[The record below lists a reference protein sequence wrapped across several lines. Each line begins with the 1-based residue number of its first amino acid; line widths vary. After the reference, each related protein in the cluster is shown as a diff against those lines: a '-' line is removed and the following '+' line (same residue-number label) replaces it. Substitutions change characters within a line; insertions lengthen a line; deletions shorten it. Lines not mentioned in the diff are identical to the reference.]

1 LLYVNLH
8 LTGII
13 SHIAQYPLPLVHSIL
28 LRPDIP
34 TTSDIP
40 SFYQVLKILK
50 QQIDAELPM
59 TEESLEMIDIARTFL
74 IDREFR
80 LINAR
85 KIALESLKA
94 QNTSQTLSSQQQQ
107 QPSGALQ
114 SLSYDPFKR
123 SDGKRRSIGNPIMN
137 MFRRPGGSSSSSSSS
152 ATAAANQGK
161 LAVIGEGNNRNC
173 TNQMKRNQQV
183 ILNSLTTC
191 ITFFFVLVVVVI
203 G

>member
-1 LLYVNLH
+1 MTNIWSKLQTFTSNMLYVNLH

-13 SHIAQYPLPLVHSIL
+13 SHIALYPLPLVHSIL

-59 TEESLEMIDIARTFL
+59 TEESLEFIDNGRTFL

-85 KIALESLKA
+85 KIALDALKTS
-94 QNTSQTLSSQQQQ
+94 NKSRSQTTPAAGSSQ
-107 QPSGALQ
+107 LQ
-114 SLSYDPFKR
+114 SYDPFRR
-123 SDGKRRSIGNPIMN
+123 SDVKRRSTGNPIMN
-137 MFRRPGGSSSSSSSS
+137 IFRRSTATS
-152 ATAAANQGK
+152 AASNEGK
-161 LAVIGEGNNRNC
+161 NLNC
-173 TNQMKRNQQV
+173 WLNKYLQQCTMKH
-183 ILNSLTTC
+183 
-191 ITFFFVLVVVVI
+191 
-203 G
+203 

>member
-1 LLYVNLH
+1 MLLKGSFLTSIWSKLQTFTSNNLYVNLH

-34 TTSDIP
+34 TTSDVP

-59 TEESLEMIDIARTFL
+59 TEESLEMIDTARTFL

-85 KIALESLKA
+85 KIALEALKSNA
-94 QNTSQTLSSQQQQ
+94 TQTF
-107 QPSGALQ
+107 AT
-114 SLSYDPFKR
+114 SYDPFKR
-123 SDGKRRSIGNPIMN
+123 QDGKRKSIGNRNPIMN
-137 MFRRPGGSSSSSSSS
+137 IFRRPSAAPISSPNN
-152 ATAAANQGK
+152 NQGK
-161 LAVIGEGNNRNC
+161 VDFFLFLFEEILQNLMNEDLALI
-173 TNQMKRNQQV
+173 
-183 ILNSLTTC
+183 
-191 ITFFFVLVVVVI
+191 
-203 G
+203 

>member
-1 LLYVNLH
+1 MLYVNLH

-13 SHIAQYPLPLVHSIL
+13 SHISLYPLPLVHSIL

-59 TEESLEMIDIARTFL
+59 TEESLELIDNGRTFL

-85 KIALESLKA
+85 KIALEALKTSNKSA
-94 QNTSQTLSSQQQQ
+94 QSPQG
-107 QPSGALQ
+107 SGASQLQ
-114 SLSYDPFKR
+114 SYDPFKR
-123 SDGKRRSIGNPIMN
+123 QDGKRKSAGNPIMN
-137 MFRRPGGSSSSSSSS
+137 MFRRPS
-152 ATAAANQGK
+152 AAPASTSPANNQQGK
-161 LAVIGEGNNRNC
+161 KA
-173 TNQMKRNQQV
+173 
-183 ILNSLTTC
+183 LT
-191 ITFFFVLVVVVI
+191 
-203 G
+203 

>member
-1 LLYVNLH
+1 MFLPGPFLTSIWSKLQTFTSNLLYVNLH

-13 SHIAQYPLPLVHSIL
+13 SHITLYPLPLVHSIL

-59 TEESLEMIDIARTFL
+59 TEESLELIDNGRTFL

-85 KIALESLKA
+85 KIALESLKTSKTA
-94 QNTSQTLSSQQQQ
+94 PGGNTSSQV
-107 QPSGALQ
+107 QPFDA
-114 SLSYDPFKR
+114 FKR
-123 SDGKRRSIGNPIMN
+123 QDGKRKSAGNSIMN
-137 MFRRPGGSSSSSSSS
+137 MFRRPS
-152 ATAAANQGK
+152 AAPASTNNQG
-161 LAVIGEGNNRNC
+161 E
-173 TNQMKRNQQV
+173 
-183 ILNSLTTC
+183 NSLKLLNVWENWGICTMSD
-191 ITFFFVLVVVVI
+191 
-203 G
+203 

>member
-1 LLYVNLH
+1 MLYVNLH

-13 SHIAQYPLPLVHSIL
+13 SHISLYPLPLVHSIL

-59 TEESLEMIDIARTFL
+59 TEESLELIDNGRTFL

-85 KIALESLKA
+85 KIALEALKTS
-94 QNTSQTLSSQQQQ
+94 NKSTSQPTQSPSQMQ
-107 QPSGALQ
+107 
-114 SLSYDPFKR
+114 SYDPFKR
-123 SDGKRRSIGNPIMN
+123 LDGKRKSVGNPIMN
-137 MFRRPGGSSSSSSSS
+137 IFRRP
-152 ATAAANQGK
+152 AAAPASTSTANNQQGK
-161 LAVIGEGNNRNC
+161 NRIALSLIGTIGEIAQWN
-173 TNQMKRNQQV
+173 TNQWR
-183 ILNSLTTC
+183 
-191 ITFFFVLVVVVI
+191 
-203 G
+203 

>member
-1 LLYVNLH
+1 VNLH

-13 SHIAQYPLPLVHSIL
+13 SHISLYPLPLVHSIL

-59 TEESLEMIDIARTFL
+59 TEESLELIDNGRTFL

-85 KIALESLKA
+85 KIALEALKVSSKSA
-94 QNTSQTLSSQQQQ
+94 SSGVGTSQV
-107 QPSGALQ
+107 Q
-114 SLSYDPFKR
+114 SLEPFR
-123 SDGKRRSIGNPIMN
+123 RTDGKRRSIGNPIMN
-137 MFRRPGGSSSSSSSS
+137 MFRRP
-152 ATAAANQGK
+152 AAAPASTAPATSNQGEK
-161 LAVIGEGNNRNC
+161 LMKTFNHLGRSKTLWDAQWY
-173 TNQMKRNQQV
+173 TNK
-183 ILNSLTTC
+183 I
-191 ITFFFVLVVVVI
+191 
-203 G
+203 